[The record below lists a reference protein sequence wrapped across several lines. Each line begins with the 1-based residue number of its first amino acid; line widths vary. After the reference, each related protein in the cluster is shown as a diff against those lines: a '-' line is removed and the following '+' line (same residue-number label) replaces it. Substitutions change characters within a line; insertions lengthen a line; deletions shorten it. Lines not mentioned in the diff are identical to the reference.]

1 MKEQDDYNR
10 VCGWNDFL
18 YVGIKALEKWKEF
31 FENIFEWM
39 LIRKS

>member
-10 VCGWNDFL
+10 VCGRNDFL
-18 YVGIKALEKWKEF
+18 YVRIKALDKWKEF
-31 FENIFEWM
+31 FVNIFEWM